1 MSNKLIDLTA
11 LQRFLETLDVEGSA
25 PLLTSWSA
33 NRLYKVNIAVL
44 YDGQI
49 YVCTEEHTSTPIFD
63 KDKWKSVSGS
73 SLINK

>member
-11 LQRFLETLDVEGSA
+11 LQRFLETLDVEGSV

-44 YDGQI
+44 YNGQI
-49 YVCTEEHTSTPIFD
+49 Y
-63 KDKWKSVSGS
+63 
-73 SLINK
+73 L